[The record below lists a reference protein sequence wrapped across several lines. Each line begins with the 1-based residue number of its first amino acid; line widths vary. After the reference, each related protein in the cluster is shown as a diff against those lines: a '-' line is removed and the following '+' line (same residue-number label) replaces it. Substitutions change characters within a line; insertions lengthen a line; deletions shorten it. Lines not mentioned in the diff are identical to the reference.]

1 MELKISLS
9 ENEILE
15 LQNYLNFTNECSLEK
30 SIEHIVA
37 YPWILET
44 PQGMNPLSLD
54 NIFDKMY
61 RQILQQV
68 K

>member
-30 SIEHIVA
+30 SIEHIVTC
-37 YPWILET
+37 PWILET
-44 PQGMNPLSLD
+44 PQEMNPLSLD

>member
-9 ENEILE
+9 ENEIFE
-15 LQNYLNFTNECSLEK
+15 LQNYLNFTDEFSLEK
-30 SIEHIVA
+30 SIEHIVT
-37 YPWILET
+37 YPWVLET
-44 PQGMNPLSLD
+44 PQEMNPSSLD

>member
-9 ENEILE
+9 ENEIFE
-15 LQNYLNFTNECSLEK
+15 LQNYLNFTDEFSLEK
-30 SIEHIVA
+30 SIEHIVT
-37 YPWILET
+37 YPCVLET
-44 PQGMNPLSLD
+44 PQEMNPSSLD